1 VESASV
7 LEHELAELHPLSF
20 GWALSCCRYDRVEA
34 EEVLQTSYLKILSG
48 RARFDRRSSF
58 KTWLFGVIRRTAA
71 EARKRHLLARIFLA
85 RMKRYRPER
94 AEVPPG
100 PSGDPSVVSLLRGLA
115 RRQREVLELV
125 FYQDLSLRE
134 AAAVMGVSL
143 GSARVHYH
151 RGKENLRE
159 ALAARPRRGA
169 G

>member
-1 VESASV
+1 MENASV

-48 RARFDRRSSF
+48 RARFERRSSF

-71 EARKRHLLARIFLA
+71 EARRRHLLARIFLA
-85 RMKRYRPER
+85 RMERLRPER
-94 AEVPPG
+94 AEVPG

-159 ALAARPRRGA
+159 ALAGRPRRGA